1 MRGITMTCSFPPDLL
16 DRIKNT
22 AEQMNVS
29 AAHLVRCAVTKYLG
43 TKEKELRASDG
54 SQKISSA

>member
-1 MRGITMTCSFPPDLL
+1 MTYSFPPDLL
-16 DRIKNT
+16 NRIKNT